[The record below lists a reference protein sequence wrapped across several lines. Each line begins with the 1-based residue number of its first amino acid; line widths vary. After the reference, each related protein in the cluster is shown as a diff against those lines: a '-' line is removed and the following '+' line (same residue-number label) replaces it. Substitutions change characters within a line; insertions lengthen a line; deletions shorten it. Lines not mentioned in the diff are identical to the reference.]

1 MEMANDQPGRDE
13 SWLEKEQHT
22 VWFINKSCEQY
33 FDFCLVAF
41 GLKKK
46 TKFLTNSCK
55 QTVQLYFEGKECGRT
70 TIPEKSPDGFFVYHI
85 WVFSPTNVLFFMG
98 WPLKVLYIPK
108 LLLYVRFLLIYF
120 FKRYIKRYLDWR
132 GRRSFVVP
140 FNLRSSGWAVLK
152 MLLLIAVCLSLVF
165 SNLK

>member
-46 TKFLTNSCK
+46 KEVSYKLLQTNS
-55 QTVQLYFEGKECGRT
+55 TIVLWGKRMRSDHYSRKIT
-70 TIPEKSPDGFFVYHI
+70 W
-85 WVFSPTNVLFFMG
+85 WVFRLPYLGLLPDECSFFMG
-98 WPLKVLYIPK
+98 WPLKVVYIPK